1 MCDVKERKAL
11 STPQG
16 PYYIRNIVLFFRIGW
31 LFVNGMIISGSVKTK
46 CWRLKCPNMFKY
58 LPRIRNTQQI
68 NYFINCASPAS
79 KTCYISCALS
89 HLTHCLGVKKISRWF
104 SQFWE
109 RWAIAECTMGDEGAV
124 GVLSSE
130 SIFAHFQGLLT
141 SGQLA
146 ATRWSAQIWISCWI
160 LPHFDVRTIS
170 VAWRLKEFF
179 NKKYFSYYTMLRRS
193 PTVHCRILSW

>member
-89 HLTHCLGVKKISRWF
+89 HLTHCLVSNKGVKKISRWF

-109 RWAIAECTMGDEGAV
+109 RFLAR
-124 GVLSSE
+124 LSLSCCR
-130 SIFAHFQGLLT
+130 IYDRQYWLVAR
-141 SGQLA
+141 SGIMH
-146 ATRWSAQIWISCWI
+146 TWKTI
-160 LPHFDVRTIS
+160 LYIG
-170 VAWRLKEFF
+170 
-179 NKKYFSYYTMLRRS
+179 NKKYGLPY
-193 PTVHCRILSW
+193 IA

>member
-1 MCDVKERKAL
+1 MSEHV
-11 STPQG
+11 
-16 PYYIRNIVLFFRIGW
+16 
-31 LFVNGMIISGSVKTK
+31 
-46 CWRLKCPNMFKY
+46 FKD

-89 HLTHCLGVKKISRWF
+89 HLTHCLVSNKGVKKISRWF

-109 RWAIAECTMGDEGAV
+109 RWAIAECTAGDEGAV
-124 GVLSSE
+124 GVLSSK

-141 SGQLA
+141 SFQLA
-146 ATRWSAQIWISCWI
+146 ATTWSAQIGISCWI

-170 VAWRLKEFF
+170 VAWKLKKLS
-179 NKKYFSYYTMLRRS
+179 NMLTKNIF
-193 PTVHCRILSW
+193 PTEPS

>member
-89 HLTHCLGVKKISRWF
+89 HLTHCLVSWCQQNFAVIF
-104 SQFWE
+104 T
-109 RWAIAECTMGDEGAV
+109 ILGAV
-124 GVLSSE
+124 FSE
-130 SIFAHFQGLLT
+130 VVAELLQNIWQT
-141 SGQLA
+141 ILVGC
-146 ATRWSAQIWISCWI
+146 QIWNNAYMKNYII
-160 LPHFDVRTIS
+160 YR
-170 VAWRLKEFF
+170 K
-179 NKKYFSYYTMLRRS
+179 
-193 PTVHCRILSW
+193 